1 MVYQQITVL
10 LQMCFSTER
19 QRLRLVQSHTE
30 QNVCD
35 IVDLAMESGLNEDM
49 VSTLIDCC

>member
-1 MVYQQITVL
+1 
-10 LQMCFSTER
+10 MCLSTEH
-19 QRLRLVQSHTE
+19 QRLRLVSSHTE

-35 IVDLAMESGLNEDM
+35 IMDLAMESGLSENM